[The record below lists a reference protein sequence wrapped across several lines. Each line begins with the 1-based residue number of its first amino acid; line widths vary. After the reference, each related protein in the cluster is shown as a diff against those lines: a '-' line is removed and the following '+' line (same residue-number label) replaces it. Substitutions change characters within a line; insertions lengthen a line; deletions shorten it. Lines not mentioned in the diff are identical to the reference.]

1 MLIVAFL
8 MALFMIFFVALVM
21 VFFMIIIH
29 LILKIDVVID
39 SVAVDRDVGE
49 PIVRCIIQAKVNV
62 VGPFAIQVGI
72 TELVASNG
80 EVFTVHEE
88 FHR

>member
-1 MLIVAFL
+1 MVMIV
-8 MALFMIFFVALVM
+8 
-21 VFFMIIIH
+21 IH

-39 SVAVDRDVGE
+39 SVAIDRYVGE
-49 PIVRCIIQAKVNV
+49 PIARCIIQAKVNV
-62 VGPFAIQVGI
+62 VGSFTVQVGI